1 MCSVLNEINFKYMK
15 KIILFLGTILL
26 TNSIFAQVT
35 ITGITYSSTNM
46 IIAFTANSSKTIQ
59 SVSADINSGGGIVT
73 KTIASSPMSINDPS
87 DFNFTGGSNTNII
100 LTVTYTDNSTE
111 LSSSFSTTIPTSLPV
126 ELTFFKNN
134 DNYLLWQTASEK
146 NNKGFEIYKSE
157 DGKIWN
163 QEGFVMGNNNSV
175 TINNYSYLTTDKT
188 SMYYRLR
195 QIDLDDQIEWLPI
208 IFVKRSGEAEKRYFD
223 LNGNDKG
230 PFYIQEGKKFQELR

>member
-1 MCSVLNEINFKYMK
+1 MK

-26 TNSIFAQVT
+26 TNTIIAQVT

-59 SVSADINSGGGIVT
+59 SVSANINNGGGTASKNIT
-73 KTIASSPMSINDPS
+73 SSPMSINDPT
-87 DFNFTGGSNTNII
+87 DFNFTSGSSTSIE

-111 LSSSFSTTIPTSLPV
+111 TSSSVSTTIPSSLPV
-126 ELTFFKNN
+126 ELTLFKNN
-134 DNYLLWQTASEK
+134 DNYLIWQTASEK

-163 QEGFVMGNNNSV
+163 QDGFVMGSNNSV
-175 TINNYSYLTTDKT
+175 TINNYTYLTTDKT

-195 QIDLDDQIEWLPI
+195 QVDFDDQIEWLPI